1 MLYYLTQPSA
11 MACASHLISK
21 EAGAEKKNAQEGV
34 LSVAL
39 YRAVTQKKPLCSII
53 KAKGQ
58 YSWMKKGY
66 NFNKRTEHFS
76 EQIVLDFLFKLVHNK
91 PVLVATH
98 HHDTSI
104 DNPWPSMKFVGQRG
118 KIKYYLEKERQHGF

>member
-1 MLYYLTQPSA
+1 

-39 YRAVTQKKPLCSII
+39 YRAVTQEKPLCSII

-76 EQIVLDFLFKLVHNK
+76 EQVVLDFLFKLVHNK

-98 HHDTSI
+98 HHDVSI
-104 DNPWPSMKFVGQRG
+104 TNPWPSMKFVGQRG
-118 KIKYYLEKERQHGF
+118 KIKYYLEKGL